1 MRIEPEISGVGV
13 VLLGDFNPAI
23 FTPAWFALHGLLPE
37 SAADNAE
44 LQIAHPGLTVFS
56 TEWLHL
62 EVTTDR
68 FAATTQHGPYI
79 RVRDLAVRVFREHL
93 HHSPLK
99 VLGINRDVHF
109 RVADQ
114 DTRDRIGRR
123 LAPVE
128 AWGQWIE
135 ELGLDSEHG
144 GMRSLT
150 MTNTRPEGRPP
161 GGQVNVKVEPS
172 VRIDNRRAGVYVSI
186 NDHYAMGSADA
197 EGRAQLMGFLE
208 DNFDSSIQRSDGII
222 DHVMSLA
229 TDQEGGGS

>member
-44 LQIAHPGLTVFS
+44 LQIGHPGLTVFS

-68 FAATTQHGPYI
+68 FQANTQHGPYI
-79 RVRDLAVRVFREHL
+79 RVRDIAVRVFGEHL
-93 HHSPLK
+93 HHTPLK
-99 VLGINRDVHF
+99 ALGINRDVGF
-109 RVADQ
+109 RVAGQ
-114 DTRDRIGRR
+114 DVRDRIGRR

-128 AWGQWIE
+128 PWGRWVE
-135 ELGLDSEHG
+135 ELGLVSEHG

-150 MTNTRPEGRPP
+150 MTNARPEGRPP

-172 VRIDNRRAGVYVSI
+172 VRIDNGRAGVYVSI
-186 NDHYAMGSADA
+186 NDHYAIGSADA
-197 EGRAQLMGFLE
+197 KGRAQLMGFLE
-208 DNFDSSIQRSDGII
+208 DDFDSSIQRSDSII
-222 DHVMSLA
+222 DHIMSLA
-229 TDQEGGGS
+229 KDGEG